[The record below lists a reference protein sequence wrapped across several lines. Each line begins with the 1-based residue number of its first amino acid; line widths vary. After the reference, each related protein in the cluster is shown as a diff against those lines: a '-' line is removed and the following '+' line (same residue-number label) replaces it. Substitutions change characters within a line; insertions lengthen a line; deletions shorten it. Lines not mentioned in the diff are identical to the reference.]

1 MKKRRV
7 FSKEFKIN
15 AVKTVLERKRKAAEV
30 ARDLGIS
37 SNLLHSWKLKYQQ
50 EEEQA
55 FPGKGNL
62 NEQDAYLR
70 KLERENASLKEEID
84 ILKKATIYFA
94 NNP

>member
-7 FSKEFKIN
+7 FSRDFKIN
-15 AVKTVLERKRKAAEV
+15 AVKMVTVEKRVAAQV
-30 ARDLGIS
+30 ARDLGIT
-37 SNLLHSWKLKYQQ
+37 SNLLHSWKLKYSQ
-50 EEEQA
+50 EPKQA
-55 FPGKGNL
+55 FPGRGNL